1 MVEVVQDLLDY
12 VTYAGGVG
20 RRRADAVSGLG
31 AGTPKPSSND
41 CAVVA
46 EDPDD
51 PRGPRIVRLEDLVF
65 HEMLDKPVDEK
76 GYRLQLEE
84 FAFRG
89 DRLMNQLDQ
98 QLSQVCRLV
107 EHDVL
112 WRSRLLPK
120 FLRLVCDHLRQA
132 HVLICQELLEV
143 WHIKFEPFFYP
154 SEDEERPGDFPGGW
168 LDLDDM
174 FLTVHLLVRHLAEM
188 VSLAGDLIDEV
199 PEESRASREQLSCQ
213 PLPEVELVVQAC
225 SKRVPWLGVST
236 YRAQSPK
243 GSAQPSGS
251 NTPEDELPLSQA
263 VTVLDEVLT
272 IHMNNLLS
280 DLHRTTYQTF
290 VRVCHAYTR
299 WKRAFAAE
307 RQKKLQEIAEAEAA
321 AKRKR
326 RVKGKAGIA
335 AAPSPELEVDTLQ
348 GESDRGSSKEMSES
362 SSGSPDRR
370 RGSRKSLVK
379 AGSDGRRGSGL
390 KKRGSSAEAGSS
402 RRLSQFGSGSG
413 KSSDAS
419 SPRRS
424 SQSGSGTGR
433 RMSSQKQEGRR
444 RGSLERPTHAG
455 SEEVQ
460 DLERMD

>member
-1 MVEVVQDLLDY
+1 MVEVVQDLLDH

-65 HEMLDKPVDEK
+65 NEMLDKPLDEK

-120 FLRLVCDHLRQA
+120 FLRLVCDHLRRA

-154 SEDEERPGDFPGGW
+154 SEDEKLPGAFLGSW

-174 FLTVHLLVRHLAEM
+174 FLSVHLLVRHLAEM

-199 PEESRASREQLSCQ
+199 PEESRASRAQLARRL
-213 PLPEVELVVQAC
+213 LPAVELVVQVC

-236 YRAQSPK
+236 YKRQSSK
-243 GSAQPSGS
+243 GSARPSGA

-272 IHMNNLLS
+272 VHMNNLLS

-307 RQKKLQEIAEAEAA
+307 RQRKLQEIADAEAEA
-321 AKRKR
+321 RKR
-326 RVKGKAGIA
+326 RRNKGKIGTASSLA
-335 AAPSPELEVDTLQ
+335 LLASPEPEVDTLQ
-348 GESDRGSSKEMSES
+348 VDSPAGNSMQRSDTSSES
-362 SSGSPDRR
+362 PGR
-370 RGSRKSLVK
+370 RGSRMKI
-379 AGSDGRRGSGL
+379 GSGL
-390 KKRGSSAEAGSS
+390 RRNSGKRQSMTTESSSRFSADVSTAARRSSRDPGSS
-402 RRLSQFGSGSG
+402 RRLSSH
-413 KSSDAS
+413 
-419 SPRRS
+419 
-424 SQSGSGTGR
+424 
-433 RMSSQKQEGRR
+433 KQEGRR
-444 RGSLERPTHAG
+444 RRSGERTAHVE
-455 SEEVQ
+455 SEEAQ
-460 DLERMD
+460 DLDRMD